1 MARTEIHPIKTTLN
15 LAIDYIINPE
25 KTNDYELCSTYECT
39 LQCASIDFEDEFL
52 KGTGRGD
59 TLAKHIVQSF
69 KPGEISPEDAHRVG
83 RELCDKYLKGNYQ
96 YVIATHVDKSH
107 IHNHIIFNNV
117 SLNEHKTFEYL
128 ENRGG
133 KSAENL
139 RRISDEICEEHG
151 LSVIQNPERG
161 TSKCYYEWQQDKLG
175 NSWKSKLK
183 SAIDSAVKKSENFEQ
198 FLENMTAQGYEY
210 KQGKYLS
217 FRAQGQEKFTRCKR
231 NTLGWYYEQPQIEK
245 RIERYNSLK
254 NGTIST
260 HRSKIIDTSSE
271 KIQSSKGLERWA
283 IIRNMQEA
291 SKMINLLTEKGV
303 SSVEELEDKLMHI
316 HGNRLQ
322 LAEKLND
329 LQDKINSTSD
339 LVKLLETYR
348 EYKPLYAEYKAAI
361 FKEKF
366 RSSHGA
372 EIAKYESALRK
383 LKELYPDNKIPQLE
397 SERKKLYDMIDERN
411 EKNKEYKSMRNEID
425 ELETARKSIEDYLDN
440 QRKNEISH

>member
-15 LAIDYIINPE
+15 LAIDYIINPD
-25 KTNDYELCSTYECT
+25 KTNDYELCSAYACT
-39 LQCASIDFEDEFL
+39 LQCACLDFEDEFL
-52 KGTGRGD
+52 QGSGRAE
-59 TLAKHIVQSF
+59 TLAQHIVQSF

-96 YVIATHVDKSH
+96 YVIATHVDKEH

-133 KSAENL
+133 KSAEKL

-151 LSVIQNPERG
+151 LSVIENPERG
-161 TSKCYYEWQQDKLG
+161 TSKCYYEWQQDKQG

-183 SAIDSAVKKSENFEQ
+183 SAIDSAVKNSENFEQ
-198 FLENMTAQGYEY
+198 FLDNMTAQGYEY

-217 FRAQGQEKFTRCKR
+217 FRAEGQERFTRCKR

-254 NGTIST
+254 NGTLNVG
-260 HRSKIIDTSSE
+260 RSRIIDTSSE
-271 KIQSSKGLERWA
+271 KIRSSRGLERWA
-283 IIRNMQEA
+283 VIHNMQEA
-291 SKMINLLTEKGV
+291 SRMINLLTEKGV
-303 SSVEELEDKLMHI
+303 SGVEELDDKLMQI

-322 LAEKLND
+322 LAEVLND
-329 LQDKINSTSD
+329 LQDRINSTSE
-339 LVKLLETYR
+339 LVRLLETYR
-348 EYKPLYAEYKAAI
+348 EFKPVYAEYKAAV

-366 RSSHGA
+366 RKSHES
-372 EIAKYESALRK
+372 EIAKYESALRR
-383 LKELYPDNKIPQLE
+383 LKELYPDNKIPNLE
-397 SERKKLYDMIDERN
+397 AERRKLYEMIDERN
-411 EKNKEYKSMRNEID
+411 EKNKEYKSMKAELN
-425 ELETARKSIEDYLDN
+425 ELESARKSIEDYLDN
-440 QRKNEISH
+440 QKKKEITH